1 MRVRVFAQAG
11 EEAMT
16 FTAIA
21 RMIGVRGFIAIGL
34 ALALA
39 FAWWRAGVWQ
49 ERAEEQA
56 QAVANER
63 AAHSVTRASLDN
75 LEQRLAVF
83 IADGKRRS
91 EAAERAV
98 EAQRERSAALDAQ
111 IARMRSQAPT
121 AANLERCET
130 PASVIEA
137 EGL

>member
-1 MRVRVFAQAG
+1 
-11 EEAMT
+11 MT
-16 FTAIA
+16 LATIA
-21 RMIGVRGFIAIGL
+21 RMIGIRGFIAIGL

-56 QAVANER
+56 QAAANER

-111 IARMRSQAPT
+111 IARLRSQGAS
-121 AANLERCET
+121 AGEIERCES

>member
-1 MRVRVFAQAG
+1 
-11 EEAMT
+11 MT
-16 FTAIA
+16 LATIA
-21 RMIGVRGFIAIGL
+21 RLIGIRGFIAIGL

-56 QAVANER
+56 QAAANER

-98 EAQRERSAALDAQ
+98 EVQRERSAALDAQ
-111 IARMRSQAPT
+111 IARLRSQGAT
-121 AANLERCET
+121 AGEVERCES
-130 PASVIEA
+130 PASVIGA